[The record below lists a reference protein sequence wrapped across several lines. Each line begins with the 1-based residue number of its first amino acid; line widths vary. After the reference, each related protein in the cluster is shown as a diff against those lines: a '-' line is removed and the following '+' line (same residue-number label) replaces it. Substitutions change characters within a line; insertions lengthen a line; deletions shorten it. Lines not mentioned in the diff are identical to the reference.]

1 MRLFKRN
8 DEQDRAHKAGSSNSK
23 ATTGRRQRLRGWLD
37 GKAGQAEPDAASVAS
52 SARGSSD
59 TRQERSGESLADSV
73 NREEPPTTQS
83 LWDRAYDALGKE
95 ETQVVKDYEKLLSK
109 EEQMAS
115 TFTG

>member
-1 MRLFKRN
+1 M
-8 DEQDRAHKAGSSNSK
+8 
-23 ATTGRRQRLRGWLD
+23 
-37 GKAGQAEPDAASVAS
+37 
-52 SARGSSD
+52 
-59 TRQERSGESLADSV
+59 ADSV